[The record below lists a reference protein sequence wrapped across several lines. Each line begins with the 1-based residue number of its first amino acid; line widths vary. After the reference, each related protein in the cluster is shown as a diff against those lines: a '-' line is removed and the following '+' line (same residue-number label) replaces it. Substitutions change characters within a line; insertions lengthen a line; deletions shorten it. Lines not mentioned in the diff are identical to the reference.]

1 MDGMSFEI
9 GFVLVMLIIYIIN
22 EYINHRKYNAKEAR
36 KYVEKL
42 HKHDIKRATKNA
54 LRDIHSS
61 IGRNMRHK
69 KYEVS
74 VNIGEDFYKANPTVE
89 EVKIL
94 IDKVK
99 KELLKENFSIRFIT
113 GEDSKVII
121 CNISW

>member
-1 MDGMSFEI
+1 MAFEI
-9 GFVLVMLIIYIIN
+9 GFVLVMFIIYLVN
-22 EYINHRKYNAKEAR
+22 EYISHKKYNAKEAR

-42 HKHDIKRATKNA
+42 HRRDIKRATKNA
-54 LRDIHSS
+54 LKDIHSS
-61 IGRNMRHK
+61 IGCNMRQK

-74 VNIGEDFYKANPTVE
+74 VNIGEDFYKASPTEE

-94 IDKVK
+94 IDKVE
-99 KELLKENFSIRFIT
+99 KELLKEGFNIRFVI